1 MMNNHITR
9 TSAKSMWPLLMV
21 GLMVILVLAGC
32 GGVPGGGGGA
42 AATAPPEREES
53 EPINPLPTPLPAED
67 VGAEAASAAKD
78 TPEGTWTNYLRD
90 IIAEQVS
97 DRTQKI
103 TLLERYQDPSITAAN
118 LEGLVEDIDLVE
130 DRTEFNTT
138 SGGLANSNADFDIR
152 LTYAN
157 GDTDTQTCRV
167 QVSMEFNED
176 DGVWYV
182 VNPAPLQIFAAC
194 G

>member
-9 TSAKSMWPLLMV
+9 TTAKSMWPLFLV
-21 GLMVILVLAGC
+21 GLVVVLVMAGC
-32 GGVPGGGGGA
+32 GGLPGSGGGDQ
-42 AATAPPEREES
+42 ATAPPEREES

-67 VGAEAASAAKD
+67 VGEEAASAAKD

-97 DRTQKI
+97 DRAQKI
-103 TLLERYQDPSITAAN
+103 TLLERYQDPAITKAN
-118 LEGLVEDIDLVE
+118 LEMLVEDIDLVE
-130 DRTEFNTT
+130 DRTEFNTG
-138 SGGLANSNADFDIR
+138 GGLANSNADFDIR

-157 GDTDTQTCRV
+157 GDTDTQTCRI

-182 VNPAPLQIFAAC
+182 INPAPLQIFAAC